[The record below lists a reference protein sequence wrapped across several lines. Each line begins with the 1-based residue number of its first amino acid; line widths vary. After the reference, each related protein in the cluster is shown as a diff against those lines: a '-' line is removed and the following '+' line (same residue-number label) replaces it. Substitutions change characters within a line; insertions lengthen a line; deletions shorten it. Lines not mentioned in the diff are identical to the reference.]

1 MAGSGLQN
9 TDEWVHWHRHW
20 WYNLTDD
27 IYDDDND
34 DEAVLMTKIMTFLM
48 KRTCDVI
55 QRLNIMCLSEKLLR
69 WLQCWCFDDN
79 DNSNGDDNDYKCCNL
94 SAATSGWERSSWDC
108 QRLRGLVTSRRGFW
122 DLRSHIFR
130 LVVGIGWYCLGLV
143 GIGCSIGWDWLVVL
157 GLEESYLQVGRTIVW
172 CLLRIL
178 SANHFIVKT
187 ICEENKSIL

>member
-9 TDEWVHWHRHW
+9 ADEWVHWHRHW

-69 WLQCWCFDDN
+69 CLQCWYLDDN
-79 DNSNGDDNDYKCCNL
+79 DDSNGFDNDYKCCNL
-94 SAATSGWERSSWDC
+94 SAATSGWEKSSWDC

-130 LVVGIGWYCLGLV
+130 WVVGIGWDCLGWLGSV
-143 GIGCSIGWDWLVVL
+143 AGIRGERIIRYSNNI
-157 GLEESYLQVGRTIVW
+157 
-172 CLLRIL
+172 RIL
-178 SANHFIVKT
+178 F
-187 ICEENKSIL
+187 E